1 MFQKILAAVDRS
13 PRAEGVARAALEVA
27 QRFGG
32 HVHLYT
38 ALAVP
43 PDLPPAAAT
52 RPDGLEQMLQAQARV
67 WLTELAGQSALAIV
81 EPPALL
87 AGQPWRD
94 IIATAER
101 LHADLVVIGSHGFG
115 GWDRVLG
122 TTAGKIANH
131 ARCPVLIIHEPP
143 AGAP

>member
-1 MFQKILAAVDRS
+1 VFHKILAAVDRS
-13 PRAEGVARAALEVA
+13 PRAQGVARAALEIA
-27 QRFGG
+27 QRFDG
-32 HVHLYT
+32 HVHFYT
-38 ALAVP
+38 ALAMP

-52 RPDGLEQMLQAQARV
+52 RPDGLEEYLLAQARER
-67 WLTELAGQSALAIV
+67 LTQLAEQSQLATV
-81 EPPALL
+81 EPPAVLT
-87 AGQPWRD
+87 GQPWRD

-131 ARCPVLIIHEPP
+131 SRCPVLIVHEPP
-143 AGAP
+143 AGAS